1 MLEDGLS
8 IMLRIKKEPCIQQQN
23 KDIYIYIYIIYIF
36 SGIVDYDNKGRSE
49 GQCPCT
55 LTFRIML

>member
-23 KDIYIYIYIIYIF
+23 KDIYIYSQALWIMIIKE
-36 SGIVDYDNKGRSE
+36 DQKDNV
-49 GQCPCT
+49 PV
-55 LTFRIML
+55 L

>member
-23 KDIYIYIYIIYIF
+23 KDIYIYIYVYIIYIYIY
-36 SGIVDYDNKGRSE
+36 S
-49 GQCPCT
+49 QA
-55 LTFRIML
+55 LWIMIINEEQKDSVPVL

>member
-8 IMLRIKKEPCIQQQN
+8 VMLRIKKEPYIQQQN
-23 KDIYIYIYIIYIF
+23 KDTYIF

-49 GQCPCT
+49 GQCPWT

>member
-23 KDIYIYIYIIYIF
+23 KDIYIYIIYIY
-36 SGIVDYDNKGRSE
+36 S
-49 GQCPCT
+49 QA
-55 LTFRIML
+55 LWIMIIKEDQKDSVPVL

>member
-8 IMLRIKKEPCIQQQN
+8 IMLRVKKEPCIQQQN
-23 KDIYIYIYIIYIF
+23 KDIYIYIYIYIIL
-36 SGIVDYDNKGRSE
+36 GIVDYDNKGWSE

>member
-8 IMLRIKKEPCIQQQN
+8 IMLKVKKEPCIQQQN
-23 KDIYIYIYIIYIF
+23 KDIYIYIYIYMF

-49 GQCPCT
+49 GQCPV
-55 LTFRIML
+55 L